1 MNRFVVLTTE
11 TCGKCRDLKEQA
23 SKRGITSI
31 RFVDALSEEGERI
44 RKQTGLTAIGRV
56 IDLTTNELCTLG
68 TVIKAEQE

>member
-23 SKRGITSI
+23 SKRGIVNI
-31 RFVDALSEEGERI
+31 RFIDAFSEEGERI
-44 RKQTGLTAIGRV
+44 REQTGLITVGRV
-56 IDLTTNELCTLG
+56 IDLMTNELCTLG